1 MAIQKKY
8 VNPLDSSE
16 YLIVIWEKGFN
27 QVEVLLN
34 DKKVYFAQSLNDLRA
49 NNSFVLPE
57 GSRSNIQLKV
67 SYNPASIE
75 VFFNEFQSE
84 NNSKHPKK
92 ELKNIGYIFWL
103 LAISVIIVAGIEYF
117 YLQNIPELLVITLVF
132 DLFALIAYIT
142 AGILINKGKSFGFWI
157 GYIMFCLRTLIWL
170 LLKFILPDG
179 ILIGWLFRATAIAHL
194 SRNITVVN
202 DLKRHEKLINKS
214 NSDDRILDS
223 NF

>member
-34 DKKVYFAQSLNDLRA
+34 DKEVYFAQSLNDLRA
-49 NNSFVLPE
+49 NNSFVLTE

-75 VFFNEFQSE
+75 VFFNGFQSE

-117 YLQNIPELLVITLVF
+117 YLQNVPELLVITLGF
-132 DLFALIAYIT
+132 DLLALIAYVT
-142 AGILINKGKSFGFWI
+142 AGILINKGKSLGFWI

-170 LLKFILPDG
+170 LLKFIVPDG
-179 ILIGWLFRATAIAHL
+179 ILIGGLFRATAIAHL

>member
-16 YLIVIWEKGFN
+16 FLIVIWEKGFN

-34 DKKVYFAQSLNDLRA
+34 DKEVYFAQSLNELRS
-49 NNSFVLPE
+49 NNTFILPE

-67 SYNPASIE
+67 SYYPASIE
-75 VFFNEFQSE
+75 VFFNGFQSE

-117 YLQNIPELLVITLVF
+117 YLQNVPDLLAITLGF
-132 DLFALIAYIT
+132 DLIAFSAYIT
-142 AGILINKGKSFGFWI
+142 AGILINKGKSLGFWI
-157 GYIMFCLRTLIWL
+157 GYIMFCLRSLIWL
-170 LLKFILPDG
+170 LLKFIVPDG
-179 ILIGWLFRATAIAHL
+179 LLIGGAIRAVTIAHL
-194 SRNITVVN
+194 SRNITVVI
-202 DLKRHEKLINKS
+202 DLKRHQKLSNKS

>member
-16 YLIVIWEKGFN
+16 HLIVIWEKGFN

-34 DKKVYFAQSLNDLRA
+34 DKEVYFAQSLNDLRS
-49 NNSFVLPE
+49 NNSFVLSE

-75 VFFNEFQSE
+75 VFFNGFQSE

-117 YLQNIPELLVITLVF
+117 YLQNIPELLVITLGF
-132 DLFALIAYIT
+132 DLFALIAYVT
-142 AGILINKGKSFGFWI
+142 AGILINKGKSLGFWI
-157 GYIMFCLRTLIWL
+157 GYIMFSLRTLIWL

-179 ILIGWLFRATAIAHL
+179 ILIGGLFRATAIAHL

>member
-16 YLIVIWEKGFN
+16 FLIVIWEKGFN

-34 DKKVYFAQSLNDLRA
+34 DKEVYFAQSLNELRS
-49 NNSFVLPE
+49 NNTFILPE

-75 VFFNEFQSE
+75 VFFNGFQSE

-117 YLQNIPELLVITLVF
+117 YLQNVPDLLAITLGF
-132 DLFALIAYIT
+132 DLIAFSAYIT
-142 AGILINKGKSFGFWI
+142 AGILINKGKSLGFWI
-157 GYIMFCLRTLIWL
+157 GYIMFCLRSLIWL
-170 LLKFILPDG
+170 LLKFIVPDG
-179 ILIGWLFRATAIAHL
+179 LLIGGAIRAVTIAHL
-194 SRNITVVN
+194 SRNITVVM
-202 DLKRHEKLINKS
+202 DLKRHEKLSNKS

>member
-34 DKKVYFAQSLNDLRA
+34 DKEVYFAQSLNDLRA
-49 NNSFVLPE
+49 NNSFVLTE

-75 VFFNEFQSE
+75 VFFNGFQSE

-117 YLQNIPELLVITLVF
+117 YLQNVPELLVITLGF
-132 DLFALIAYIT
+132 DLLALIAYVT
-142 AGILINKGKSFGFWI
+142 AGILINKGKSLGFWI

-170 LLKFILPDG
+170 LLKFIVPDG
-179 ILIGWLFRATAIAHL
+179 ILIGGLFRATAIAHL

-214 NSDDRILDS
+214 N
-223 NF
+223 